1 MKVAFCSS
9 NGAVVDQNFKVAD
22 SYSIWDVGPQE
33 AYYISTVYVP
43 QDVFGE
49 EERLTVRADALSDCS
64 IIYASEISG
73 PAAAKLTARAILPLK
88 TKQVVSIE
96 DIICRLQGVMR
107 KSAPRWL
114 VKKMGN
120 QELRHG

>member
-43 QDVFGE
+43 QDVLGE

-114 VKKMGN
+114 TKKMGN